1 MNYLSIENISKS
13 YGDKILFENISLSVN
28 KGQKIAFVARNG
40 SGKSTLLRV
49 IAGLEGAEGEQA
61 KVLIAKD
68 INVRFL
74 DQDPHFD
81 NNTTVIEAI
90 LDNNKNPMVQ
100 AVKNYEEALLEP
112 ENETKMKLAI
122 SQMEKFQAWD
132 FESKIKEVLF
142 KLKVDDLYQ
151 ELGTMSGGQQKRVAL
166 SKLIIDEPDFIILDE
181 PTNHLDLEMVEWLES
196 YLTSANLTIFMVT
209 HDRYFLD
216 RVCNTIIELDRG
228 EIYKYK
234 GNYTDYLEQKAIR
247 KDIELRSVE
256 KAKRMMTDELEW
268 VRRMPQG
275 RGTKAKARLDAFD
288 ELKKKATKKV
298 KEDTFSF
305 NIKQTR
311 LGKTIVELYNVCK
324 GYDNKNLIENFNY
337 KFQKGERV
345 GIVGNNGSG
354 KSTFLKLITNEIQPD
369 NGKIKQGI
377 TVQFGY
383 YKQDGLQF
391 KENQLVIDVIKE
403 IAPFIELGNGTK
415 MYAAQFLELF
425 LFPKSQHRMH
435 VSKLSGGE
443 RRRLYLLTVLL
454 QNPNF
459 LILDEPTNDLDIL
472 TLNVL
477 EQFLMEFEGCL
488 VIVSHDRYF
497 LDKLVDHLFI
507 FEGDGVI
514 RDFNGTY
521 SRYRL
526 DKKERELEIKRI
538 EKASKDVLK
547 TQAEKVK
554 EKQKL
559 SYSEQQEFKKL
570 EKEIMKLEVRKD
582 EITVLFSDTSL
593 DGDEISKLSIEIQK
607 IESALEEKEERWMEL
622 AEWA

>member
-1 MNYLSIENISKS
+1 MNYLTLENISKS
-13 YGDKILFENISLSVN
+13 YGEKILFEKISLSVN
-28 KGQKIAFVARNG
+28 KGQKVAFVARNG

-61 KVLIAKD
+61 KVLISKG
-68 INVRFL
+68 IRIGFL
-74 DQDPHFD
+74 DQDPNFD
-81 NNTTVIEAI
+81 DNTTVIEAV
-90 LDNNKNPMVQ
+90 LDNDENPMVQ
-100 AVKNYEEALLEP
+100 AVRNYEDALLEP
-112 ENETKMKLAI
+112 ENEAKMKLAI
-122 SQMEKFQAWD
+122 SQMEKYSAWD
-132 FESKIKEVLF
+132 FESKIKEILF
-142 KLKVDDLYQ
+142 KLQVNDLFQ

-166 SKLIIDEPDFIILDE
+166 AKLIIDEPEFIILDE
-181 PTNHLDLEMVEWLES
+181 PTNHLDLEMVEWLEK
-196 YLTSANLTIFMVT
+196 YLSSTNLTIFMVT

-216 RVCNTIIELDRG
+216 RVCNTILELDRG
-228 EIYKYK
+228 EIFKYK
-234 GNYTDYLEQKAIR
+234 GNYTDFLEQKALR
-247 KDIELRSVE
+247 KEIEVRTVD

-288 ELKKKATKKV
+288 DLKKKASKKV
-298 KEDTFSF
+298 KEDSFTF

-311 LGKTIVELYNVCK
+311 LGKTIVELYNVSK
-324 GYDNKNLIENFNY
+324 GYDDKNLIENFNY

-354 KSTFLKLITNEIQPD
+354 KSTFLRLITNEIRPD
-369 NGKIKQGI
+369 KGKIKLGL
-377 TVQFGY
+377 TVQFGH

-391 KENQLVIDVIKE
+391 KENQLVIDVINE
-403 IAPFIELGNGTK
+403 IAPFIELGNGAK

-425 LFPKSQHRMH
+425 LFPKAQHRMH
-435 VSKLSGGE
+435 VEKLSGGE

-488 VIVSHDRYF
+488 IIVSHDRYF

-507 FEGDGVI
+507 FEGNGVV

-526 DKKERELEIKRI
+526 DKKERELEAKRI
-538 EKASKDVLK
+538 EKAAKEATK
-547 TQAEKVK
+547 TQPERTK

-570 EKEIMKLEVRKD
+570 EKAIIKLETRKE
-582 EITVLFSDTSL
+582 EITAMFSDTSL
-593 DGDEISKLSIEIQK
+593 DSDKIVELSKEIQE
-607 IESALEEKEERWMEL
+607 IEKDLEVKEERWMEL

>member
-1 MNYLSIENISKS
+1 MNYLTIENISKS
-13 YGDKILFENISLSVN
+13 YGDKILFENITLSVN

-61 KVLIAKD
+61 KVLISKD
-68 INVRFL
+68 IRVRFL

-90 LDNNKNPMVQ
+90 LDNSENPMVE
-100 AVKNYEEALLEP
+100 AVKKYEEALLEP

-122 SQMEKFQAWD
+122 SQMEKYQAWD
-132 FESKIKEVLF
+132 FEAKIKEVLF

-166 SKLIIDEPDFIILDE
+166 SKLIIDEPEFIILDE

-216 RVCNTIIELDRG
+216 RVCNTILELDKG

-247 KDIELRSVE
+247 KDIEIRSVE

-298 KEDTFSF
+298 KEDSFAF

-311 LGKTIVELYNVCK
+311 LGKTIVELYNICK
-324 GYDNKNLIENFNY
+324 GYDDKNLIENFNY

-354 KSTFLKLITNEIQPD
+354 KSTFLQLITDEIQPD
-369 NGKIKQGI
+369 SGKIKRGI
-377 TVQFGY
+377 TVKFGY

-488 VIVSHDRYF
+488 IIVSHDRYF

-507 FEGDGVI
+507 FEGNGVI

-526 DKKERELEIKRI
+526 DKKERELEVKRI
-538 EKASKDVLK
+538 EKANKVIAK
-547 TQAEKVK
+547 TQPDKIK

-570 EKEIMKLEVRKD
+570 EKEIIKLESRKD
-582 EITVLFSDTSL
+582 EITVMFSDPAL
-593 DGDEISKLSIEIQK
+593 DGEKITELSKEIQM
-607 IESALEEKEERWMEL
+607 IESELEAKEERWMEL
-622 AEWA
+622 ADWA

>member
-1 MNYLSIENISKS
+1 MNYLTIENISKS
-13 YGDKILFENISLSVN
+13 YGDKILFENITLSVN

-61 KVLIAKD
+61 KVLISKD
-68 INVRFL
+68 IRVRFL

-90 LDNNKNPMVQ
+90 LDNSENPMVE
-100 AVKNYEEALLEP
+100 AVKKYEEALLEP

-122 SQMEKFQAWD
+122 SQMEKYQAWD
-132 FESKIKEVLF
+132 FEAKIKEVLF

-166 SKLIIDEPDFIILDE
+166 SKLIIDEPEFIILDE

-216 RVCNTIIELDRG
+216 RVCNTILELDKG

-247 KDIELRSVE
+247 KDIEIRSVE

-275 RGTKAKARLDAFD
+275 RGTKAKARLNAFD

-298 KEDTFSF
+298 KEDSFAF

-311 LGKTIVELYNVCK
+311 LGKTIVELYNICK
-324 GYDNKNLIENFNY
+324 GYDDKNLIENFNY

-354 KSTFLKLITNEIQPD
+354 KSTFLQLITDEIQPD
-369 NGKIKQGI
+369 SGKIKRGI
-377 TVQFGY
+377 TVKFGY

-488 VIVSHDRYF
+488 IIVSHDRYF

-507 FEGDGVI
+507 FEGNGVI

-526 DKKERELEIKRI
+526 DKKERELEVKRI
-538 EKASKDVLK
+538 EKANKVIAK
-547 TQAEKVK
+547 TQPDKIK

-570 EKEIMKLEVRKD
+570 EKEIIKLESRKD
-582 EITVLFSDTSL
+582 EITVMFSDPAL
-593 DGDEISKLSIEIQK
+593 DGEKITELSKEIQM
-607 IESALEEKEERWMEL
+607 IESELEAKEERWMEL
-622 AEWA
+622 ADWA

>member
-1 MNYLSIENISKS
+1 MNYLTIENISKS
-13 YGDKILFENISLSVN
+13 YGDKILFENITLSVN

-61 KVLIAKD
+61 KVLISKD
-68 INVRFL
+68 IRVRFL

-90 LDNNKNPMVQ
+90 LDNSENPMVE
-100 AVKNYEEALLEP
+100 AVKKYEEALLEP

-122 SQMEKFQAWD
+122 SQMEKYQAWD
-132 FESKIKEVLF
+132 FEAKIKEVLF

-166 SKLIIDEPDFIILDE
+166 SKLIIDEPEFIILDE

-216 RVCNTIIELDRG
+216 RVCNTILELDKG

-247 KDIELRSVE
+247 KDIEIRSVE

-298 KEDTFSF
+298 KEDSFAF

-311 LGKTIVELYNVCK
+311 LGKTIVELYNICK
-324 GYDNKNLIENFNY
+324 GYDDKNLIENFNY

-354 KSTFLKLITNEIQPD
+354 KSTFLQLITDEIQPD
-369 NGKIKQGI
+369 SGKIKRGI
-377 TVQFGY
+377 TVKFGY

-477 EQFLMEFEGCL
+477 EQLLMEFEGCL
-488 VIVSHDRYF
+488 IIVSHDRYF

-507 FEGDGVI
+507 FEGNGVI

-526 DKKERELEIKRI
+526 DKKERELEVKRI
-538 EKASKDVLK
+538 EKANKVIAK
-547 TQAEKVK
+547 TQPDKIK

-559 SYSEQQEFKKL
+559 SYREQQEFKKL
-570 EKEIMKLEVRKD
+570 EKEIIKLESRKD
-582 EITVLFSDTSL
+582 EITVMFSDPAL
-593 DGDEISKLSIEIQK
+593 DGEKITELSKEIQM
-607 IESALEEKEERWMEL
+607 IESELEAKEERWMEL
-622 AEWA
+622 ADWA

>member
-1 MNYLSIENISKS
+1 MNYLTLENISKS
-13 YGDKILFENISLSVN
+13 YGDKILFKNLSLSVN

-61 KVLIAKD
+61 KVLMAKD
-68 INVRFL
+68 VRVRFL
-74 DQDPHFD
+74 NQDPHFD
-81 NNTTVIEAI
+81 DKTTVLEAI
-90 LDNNKNPMVQ
+90 LDNDENPRVQ
-100 AVKNYEEALLEP
+100 AVRNYEEALLEP
-112 ENETKMKLAI
+112 ENETKMKLAV
-122 SQMEKFQAWD
+122 SQMEKYQAWD
-132 FESKIKEVLF
+132 FESTIKEVLF

-166 SKLIIDEPDFIILDE
+166 AKLIIDEPAFIILDE
-181 PTNHLDLEMVEWLES
+181 PTNHLDLEMVEWLEN
-196 YLTSANLTIFMVT
+196 YLSSNNLTIFMVT

-216 RVCNTIIELDRG
+216 RVCNTILELDKG

-247 KDIELRSVE
+247 KDIEVRSVE

-288 ELKKKATKKV
+288 ELKKKASKNV
-298 KEDTFSF
+298 KEDSFAF

-311 LGKTIVELYNVCK
+311 LGKTIIELYNVCK
-324 GYDNKNLIENFNY
+324 GYGEKNLIENFNY

-354 KSTFLKLITNEIQPD
+354 KSTFLQLITDEIQPD
-369 NGKIKQGI
+369 SGKIKRGI

-391 KENQLVIDVIKE
+391 KENQLVIDVINE

-435 VSKLSGGE
+435 VEKLSGGE

-477 EQFLMEFEGCL
+477 EQFLIEFEGCL
-488 VIVSHDRYF
+488 IIVSHDRYF

-507 FEGDGVI
+507 FEGNGVI

-526 DKKERELEIKRI
+526 DKKERELEAKRI
-538 EKASKDVLK
+538 EKAAKESTKAQQER
-547 TQAEKVK
+547 TK

-570 EKEIMKLEVRKD
+570 EKDIIKLETRKE
-582 EITVLFSDTSL
+582 EITAMFSDPSL
-593 DGDEISKLSIEIQK
+593 DGDKITELSKEIQQ
-607 IESALEEKEERWMEL
+607 IENELEMKEERWMEL

>member
-1 MNYLSIENISKS
+1 MNYLTLENISKS
-13 YGDKILFENISLSVN
+13 YGDKILFEKISLSVN
-28 KGQKIAFVARNG
+28 KGQKVAFVARNG

-61 KVLIAKD
+61 KVLVARD
-68 INVRFL
+68 VRVRFL

-81 NNTTVIEAI
+81 DDTTVIEAI
-90 LDNNKNPMVQ
+90 LNNEENPMVK
-100 AVKNYEEALLEP
+100 AVRDYEEALLEP
-112 ENETKMKLAI
+112 ENEAKMKLAV
-122 SQMEKFQAWD
+122 SQMEKYQAWD
-132 FESKIKEVLF
+132 FESKIKEILF

-166 SKLIIDEPDFIILDE
+166 AKLIIDEPEFIILDE
-181 PTNHLDLEMVEWLES
+181 PTNHLDLEMVEWLEN
-196 YLTSANLTIFMVT
+196 YLSSNNLTLFMVT

-216 RVCNTIIELDRG
+216 RVCNTILELDKG
-228 EIYKYK
+228 KIYKYK

-247 KDIELRSVE
+247 KDIEVRSVE

-288 ELKKKATKKV
+288 ELKKKASKNV
-298 KEDTFSF
+298 KEDSFAF

-324 GYDNKNLIENFNY
+324 GYEDKNLIENFNY

-354 KSTFLKLITNEIQPD
+354 KSTFLRLITDEIRPD
-369 NGKIKQGI
+369 SGKIKRGI
-377 TVQFGY
+377 TVKFGY

-391 KENQLVIDVIKE
+391 KENQLVLDVINE
-403 IAPFIELGNGTK
+403 IAPFIELGNGAK

-435 VSKLSGGE
+435 VEKLSGGE

-477 EQFLMEFEGCL
+477 EQFLIEFEGCL
-488 VIVSHDRYF
+488 IIVSHDRYF

-507 FEGDGVI
+507 FEGNGAV

-526 DKKERELEIKRI
+526 DKKERELEAKRI
-538 EKASKDVLK
+538 EKAAKEATK
-547 TQAEKVK
+547 IQQERTK

-570 EKEIMKLEVRKD
+570 EKAIIKLETRKE
-582 EITVLFSDTSL
+582 EITAMFSDTSL
-593 DGDEISKLSIEIQK
+593 DGDKITELSKEIQQ
-607 IESALEEKEERWMEL
+607 IESELETKEERWMEL

>member
-1 MNYLSIENISKS
+1 MNYLTIENISKS
-13 YGDKILFENISLSVN
+13 YGDKILFENITLSVN

-61 KVLIAKD
+61 KVLISKD
-68 INVRFL
+68 IRVRFL

-90 LDNNKNPMVQ
+90 LDNSENPMVE
-100 AVKNYEEALLEP
+100 AVKKYEEALLEP

-122 SQMEKFQAWD
+122 SQMEKYQAWD
-132 FESKIKEVLF
+132 FEAKIKEVLF

-166 SKLIIDEPDFIILDE
+166 SKLIIDEPEFIILDE

-216 RVCNTIIELDRG
+216 RVCNTILELDKG

-247 KDIELRSVE
+247 KDIEIRSVE

-298 KEDTFSF
+298 KEDSFAF

-311 LGKTIVELYNVCK
+311 LGKTIVELYNICK
-324 GYDNKNLIENFNY
+324 GYDDKNLIENFNY

-354 KSTFLKLITNEIQPD
+354 KSTFLQLITDEIQPD
-369 NGKIKQGI
+369 SGKIKRGI
-377 TVQFGY
+377 TVKFGY

-477 EQFLMEFEGCL
+477 EQLLMEFEGCL
-488 VIVSHDRYF
+488 IIVSHDRYF

-507 FEGDGVI
+507 FEGNGVI

-526 DKKERELEIKRI
+526 DKKERELEVKRI
-538 EKASKDVLK
+538 EKANKVIAK
-547 TQAEKVK
+547 TQPDKIK

-570 EKEIMKLEVRKD
+570 EKEIIKLESRKD
-582 EITVLFSDTSL
+582 EITVMFSDPAL
-593 DGDEISKLSIEIQK
+593 DGEKITELSKEIQM
-607 IESALEEKEERWMEL
+607 IESELEAKEERWMEL
-622 AEWA
+622 ADWA